1 MSEQP
6 QPQPSAERRRSP
18 RQSARLIVHF
28 EPRGRA
34 AAPPSAARTEDL
46 GPDGMF
52 IATRRPL
59 ARGTRLFV
67 EAFLDDSPEPPVGL
81 ECVVRWRR
89 RFREPHG
96 MGVSIVAGSAS
107 DLERLGRWLAA
118 VTPPAALPLRR
129 PA

>member
-1 MSEQP
+1 MTAQP
-6 QPQPSAERRRSP
+6 QPQPGADLRQNP

-34 AAPPSAARTEDL
+34 AAPPSAAQTEDL

-59 ARGTRLFV
+59 ARGTQLFV
-67 EAFLDDSPEPPVGL
+67 EAFLDDSLEPPVGL

-89 RFREPHG
+89 RFHEPRG
-96 MGVSIVAGSAS
+96 MGVSIVAGTEHAR
-107 DLERLGRWLAA
+107 ERLGHWLAT
-118 VTPPAALPLRR
+118 VTPPAAPVRR
-129 PA
+129 SA